1 MLGAASPRSRR
12 APVNAAR
19 TRARERPGTR
29 GKLLVLEGLDGSGK
43 STQLPRLAARLRAA
57 GHTVIETREPHD
69 CAAGRRIRALARSGE
84 PALPEQELALFMEQ
98 RRAHVRE
105 RIAPALARGEVL
117 LSDRYFLST
126 VAYQGARGLDPT
138 ALLAANEAE
147 FPLPD
152 LALLLELPPAAG
164 SHAWPR
170 AAGRRS
176 PLSSEAISSHVS
188 RPSSLRSIAP
198 TSNASTPRERRARSR
213 PASRQASRAAP
224 ACCGRRRAE
233 VTSRRPP

>member
-1 MLGAASPRSRR
+1 MSAGAR
-12 APVNAAR
+12 
-19 TRARERPGTR
+19 R

-126 VAYQGARGLDPT
+126 VAYQGARGLDPA

-164 SHAWPR
+164 LARVASRGEPAEPAFER
-170 AAGRRS
+170 GDFLARVETLFAALDRPYIERIDASGAPGEVEARIAAGVARRTG
-176 PLSSEAISSHVS
+176 L
-188 RPSSLRSIAP
+188 L
-198 TSNASTPRERRARSR
+198 
-213 PASRQASRAAP
+213 
-224 ACCGRRRAE
+224 
-233 VTSRRPP
+233 